1 VTTVTQPKRPRTR
14 RTPARRPAGGVL
26 WTTIYFTVAVLAI
39 AGIVAAV
46 TLGRRGD
53 TTALAAG
60 KPIDG
65 MTCGQMEG
73 QVQHVH
79 QYLEFVIDGRY
90 YLPPES
96 VGIVMD
102 KARPQTVN
110 CMYWAHTHTP
120 DGVIHVE
127 SPTKETLTLGH
138 LLDVWS
144 VSSVSRMLLERTQ
157 AGPPARVIVDGKEY
171 TGDLRAIP
179 LRSHAMITIE
189 YGATLMP
196 QRAYDFQKAGLQS

>member
-1 VTTVTQPKRPRTR
+1 MSTVKRSHHARTR
-14 RTPARRPAGGVL
+14 RKAARRQRRGLIAIIV
-26 WTTIYFTVAVLAI
+26 YFAVAALAI
-39 AGIVAAV
+39 TGIVTAM
-46 TLGRRGD
+46 TLNRRGE
-53 TTALAAG
+53 TTAVAAG

-96 VGIVMD
+96 VGIVPD
-102 KARPQTVN
+102 TARPPAIK
-110 CMYWAHTHTP
+110 CMYWTHIHTP
-120 DGVIHVE
+120 DGVVHVE
-127 SPTKETLTLGH
+127 SPTKDILTLGH

-144 VSSVSRMLLERTQ
+144 VSSVSRALWERTQ
-157 AGPPARVIVDGKEY
+157 AEPPARVIVNGNEY

-179 LRSHAMITIE
+179 LQSHAQITIE
-189 YGATLMP
+189 YGTTLLP
-196 QRAYDFQKAGLQS
+196 QRSFDFQKAGLQS

>member
-1 VTTVTQPKRPRTR
+1 MSTATRPQRHRTR
-14 RTPARRPAGGVL
+14 HKPARRVGRGLIA
-26 WTTIYFTVAVLAI
+26 TIMYFTIAALAI
-39 AGIVAAV
+39 AGIVTAV
-46 TLGRRGD
+46 TVSRRGE

-96 VGIVMD
+96 VGIVPD
-102 KARPQTVN
+102 TARPQTIK
-110 CMYWAHTHTP
+110 CMYWTHTHTP

-144 VSSVSRMLLERTQ
+144 VSPVSRALWERTQ
-157 AGPPARVIVDGKEY
+157 AGPPTRVIVNGQEY

-179 LRSHAMITIE
+179 LRSHAQITIE
-189 YGATLMP
+189 YGTTLLP
-196 QRAYDFQKAGLQS
+196 QRSFDFQKAGLQS

>member
-1 VTTVTQPKRPRTR
+1 MTTTTRPHRARPR
-14 RTPARRPAGGVL
+14 RTPARRAGRGL
-26 WTTIYFTVAVLAI
+26 IATIVYFSIAAVAIVGI
-39 AGIVAAV
+39 ATAV
-46 TLGRRGD
+46 TLGRRGE

-90 YLPPES
+90 YLPPEA
-96 VGIVMD
+96 VGIVPD
-102 KARPQTVN
+102 EGKPQTIK

-127 SPTKETLTLGH
+127 SPTREILTLGH

-144 VSSVSRMLLERTQ
+144 VSSVSRMLVERTQ
-157 AGPPARVIVDGKEY
+157 AGPPARVVVDGKEY
-171 TGDLRAIP
+171 TGDIRAIP
-179 LRSHAMITIE
+179 LHSHAMITIE
-189 YGATLMP
+189 YGATLLP
-196 QRAYDFQKAGLQS
+196 QRAFDFQKAGLPS

>member
-1 VTTVTQPKRPRTR
+1 MSTATRPRHPRTR
-14 RTPARRPAGGVL
+14 RKPARRVGRGLIA
-26 WTTIYFTVAVLAI
+26 TIVYFAVAVLVI
-39 AGIVAAV
+39 AGIVTAV
-46 TLGRRGD
+46 TLSRRGD
-53 TTALAAG
+53 TTGLAAG

-102 KARPQTVN
+102 KAKPQN
-110 CMYWAHTHTP
+110 IKCMYWVHTHTP

-127 SPTKETLTLGH
+127 SPTKDTLTLGH

-144 VSSVSRMLLERTQ
+144 VSSISRMLWEQTQ
-157 AGPPARVIVDGKEY
+157 SGPPARVIVNGKEY
-171 TGDLRAIP
+171 TGDLRTIP
-179 LRSHAMITIE
+179 LQSHAQITIE
-189 YGATLMP
+189 YGTTSMP
-196 QRAYDFQKAGLQS
+196 QRAYDFQKVGL

>member
-1 VTTVTQPKRPRTR
+1 MSTATQPQRRRTR
-14 RTPARRPAGGVL
+14 RKPTRRVGRDLIA
-26 WTTIYFTVAVLAI
+26 TIVYFAVAALAI
-39 AGIVAAV
+39 AGVVTAV
-46 TLGRRGD
+46 TISRRGA

-96 VGIVMD
+96 VGIVPD
-102 KARPQTVN
+102 TSRLQTIK
-110 CMYWAHTHTP
+110 CMYWTHTHTP

-144 VSSVSRMLLERTQ
+144 VSPISRALWERTL
-157 AGPPARVIVDGKEY
+157 AGPPAQVIVNGKEY

-179 LRSHAMITIE
+179 LQSHAQITIE
-189 YGATLMP
+189 YGTTLLP
-196 QRAYDFQKAGLQS
+196 QRSFDFQKAGLQS